1 MIFRTE
7 ERNKSLL
14 IMLVSQ
20 RIDLEINDLIFILS
34 TKSNN
39 GLGIATETTIDL
51 FSLMIVYSIIADET
65 NEL

>member
-1 MIFRTE
+1 MIFRIE

-20 RIDLEINDLIFILS
+20 RIDLEINDWIFILS

-39 GLGIATETTIDL
+39 GLCIATETTIDL
-51 FSLMIVYSIIADET
+51 FSLMIVFSIIADGT
-65 NEL
+65 NER